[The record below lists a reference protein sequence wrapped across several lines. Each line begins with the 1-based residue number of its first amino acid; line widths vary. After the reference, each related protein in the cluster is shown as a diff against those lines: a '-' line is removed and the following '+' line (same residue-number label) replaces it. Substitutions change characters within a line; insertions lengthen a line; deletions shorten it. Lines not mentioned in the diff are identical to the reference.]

1 MVKKETSVGGK
12 RLAHKDGYINKGIL
26 WNGVVYPIFSDKQ
39 SSKKSW
45 SIANSINTKNVKK
58 ADLDGL
64 KSVITN
70 ARTRQDAEDGYISM
84 NKARGIPAEVSIK
97 ALELA
102 NNRKARE
109 FIGNMNSNEI
119 LDFNKVTR
127 DKISLRV
134 LEGNQDTTP
143 IIEQVSGQGTAKDK
157 VIKPSK
163 IEQPGD
169 LNKEQQEKKLNEI
182 VKEGLDAVVKY
193 MVDGGY
199 KIVNDTLD
207 ALYEDL
213 IGGELRKAQ
222 KIVDGAT
229 TIYKK
234 LETLSPYVLSSLI
247 LKGVFP
253 LADPALV
260 YGGAMIVAGI
270 DDMINPKTLQKIEN
284 EVVEQKELNE
294 IVESKRIE
302 FKKQDIKLMIEDANM
317 EDIAPLIKKEDLK
330 PVLEDLNLTYEQ
342 AKDKMIKYVQEV
354 RSGGDKKQK
363 YKEIWGIEMT
373 QKIEP
378 QDILINYFVKNRD
391 ELKQRSLEDEAMKE
405 AIDENPMEER
415 GAREGEGKRNIQ
427 MEIKEVPPAPA
438 KQTET
443 PSEVREQIQE
453 KLMEQEGTAGY
464 SFREGQ
470 KDGLDLDDEEDIGIH
485 NEAIQRVSTMND
497 YDYTFTKK
505 SLLQVN
511 PLPNDPKMLR
521 KMGERCIRE
530 YGHLLGI
537 LAPKDNYSKKEVEE
551 LYTLKH
557 ILKQVIRLEAQYKRA
572 LLKMRV
578 ASGSNQ
584 LEKLMANGQLG
595 LVMNAGSM
603 NVSPQKAVEQMSSS
617 PLQAQAGSQAQQAT
631 APREQDKP
639 VDVFQEL
646 GEKKIK
652 GKGKDKE
659 RRRMNIMYQRKRKAM
674 LRQPKNIVLR
684 GRINDPPQYQNL
696 RSEAERLNENPIPIA
711 FKSNNRMNQM
721 RRFNVNY

>member
-1 MVKKETSVGGK
+1 
-12 RLAHKDGYINKGIL
+12 
-26 WNGVVYPIFSDKQ
+26 
-39 SSKKSW
+39 
-45 SIANSINTKNVKK
+45 
-58 ADLDGL
+58 
-64 KSVITN
+64 
-70 ARTRQDAEDGYISM
+70 
-84 NKARGIPAEVSIK
+84 
-97 ALELA
+97 
-102 NNRKARE
+102 
-109 FIGNMNSNEI
+109 
-119 LDFNKVTR
+119 
-127 DKISLRV
+127 
-134 LEGNQDTTP
+134 
-143 IIEQVSGQGTAKDK
+143 
-157 VIKPSK
+157 
-163 IEQPGD
+163 
-169 LNKEQQEKKLNEI
+169 
-182 VKEGLDAVVKY
+182 
-193 MVDGGY
+193 
-199 KIVNDTLD
+199 
-207 ALYEDL
+207 
-213 IGGELRKAQ
+213 
-222 KIVDGAT
+222 
-229 TIYKK
+229 
-234 LETLSPYVLSSLI
+234 
-247 LKGVFP
+247 
-253 LADPALV
+253 
-260 YGGAMIVAGI
+260 
-270 DDMINPKTLQKIEN
+270 
-284 EVVEQKELNE
+284 
-294 IVESKRIE
+294 
-302 FKKQDIKLMIEDANM
+302 
-317 EDIAPLIKKEDLK
+317 
-330 PVLEDLNLTYEQ
+330 
-342 AKDKMIKYVQEV
+342 
-354 RSGGDKKQK
+354 
-363 YKEIWGIEMT
+363 
-373 QKIEP
+373 
-378 QDILINYFVKNRD
+378 
-391 ELKQRSLEDEAMKE
+391 
-405 AIDENPMEER
+405 MEER

-427 MEIKEVPPAPA
+427 MEIKEVPQEPA

-443 PSEVREQIQE
+443 SGEVREQIQE

-470 KDGLDLDDEEDIGIH
+470 EGGLDLDDEEDIGLH

-537 LAPKDNYSKKEVEE
+537 LAPKDNFSKKEVEE

-584 LEKLMANGQLG
+584 LDKLMANGQLG

-617 PLQAQAGSQAQQAT
+617 PLQAQAQQAT

-652 GKGKDKE
+652 AKGKEKQ
-659 RRRMNIMYQRKRKAM
+659 RRRMNMEYQGKRKAM

>member
-39 SSKKSW
+39 TGKTWNILSSIKS
-45 SIANSINTKNVKK
+45 KNIKK

-70 ARTRQDAEDGYISM
+70 ARTRQDAEDAYVSL
-84 NKARGIPAEVSIK
+84 NKARGIKAEVSIK

-102 NNRKARE
+102 NNRIARQI
-109 FIGNMNSNEI
+109 IGNMSSNEI
-119 LDFNKVTR
+119 LDFNKVSR
-127 DKISLRV
+127 DKVSLRV

-143 IIEQVSGQGTAKDK
+143 IIEEVSGQGTSKDK

-163 IEQPGD
+163 VEEPGK
-169 LNKEQQEKKLNEI
+169 LNKQEQEKKLNEI

-213 IGGELRKAQ
+213 IGVELRKAQ
-222 KIVDGAT
+222 RIGDVAT

-270 DDMINPKTLQKIEN
+270 DDMINPKTLEQIEN
-284 EVVEQKELNE
+284 EVVDQKELNE

-302 FKKQDIKLMIEDANM
+302 FKKQDIKLMIEDSNM
-317 EDIAPLIKKEDLK
+317 EDIAPLLKKEDLK

-342 AKDKMIKYVQEV
+342 AKDKMNKYVQEV

-391 ELKQRSLEDEAMKE
+391 ELKQRRLEDEAMKE

-427 MEIKEVPPAPA
+427 MEIKEVSQEPA

-443 PSEVREQIQE
+443 SGEVREQIQE

-464 SFREGQ
+464 SFKEGQ
-470 KDGLDLDDEEDIGIH
+470 QDGLDLDDEEDIGIH

-537 LAPKDNYSKKEVEE
+537 LAPKDNFSKKEVEE

-584 LEKLMANGQLG
+584 LDKLMANGQLG

-617 PLQAQAGSQAQQAT
+617 PLQAQAQQAT

-659 RRRMNIMYQRKRKAM
+659 RRRMDIMYQRKRKAM

>member
-39 SSKKSW
+39 TGKTWNILSSIKS
-45 SIANSINTKNVKK
+45 KNIKK

-70 ARTRQDAEDGYISM
+70 ARTRQDAEDAYVSL
-84 NKARGIPAEVSIK
+84 NKARGIKAEVSIK

-102 NNRKARE
+102 NNRIARQI
-109 FIGNMNSNEI
+109 IGNMSSNEI
-119 LDFNKVTR
+119 LDFNKVSR
-127 DKISLRV
+127 DKVSLRV

-143 IIEQVSGQGTAKDK
+143 IIEEVSGQGTSKDK

-163 IEQPGD
+163 VEEPGK
-169 LNKEQQEKKLNEI
+169 LNKQEQEKKLNEI

-222 KIVDGAT
+222 RIGDVAT

-270 DDMINPKTLQKIEN
+270 DDMINPKTLEQIEN
-284 EVVEQKELNE
+284 EVVDQKELNE

-317 EDIAPLIKKEDLK
+317 EDIAPLLKKEDLK

-342 AKDKMIKYVQEV
+342 AKDKMNKYVQEV

-363 YKEIWGIEMT
+363 YKEIWGVEMT

-391 ELKQRSLEDEAMKE
+391 ELKQRRLEDEAMKE

-415 GAREGEGKRNIQ
+415 GAREGEGKRNIE
-427 MEIKEVPPAPA
+427 MEIKEVPQEPA

-443 PSEVREQIQE
+443 SGEVREQIQE

-470 KDGLDLDDEEDIGIH
+470 EGGLDLDDEEDIGIH

-537 LAPKDNYSKKEVEE
+537 LAPKDNFSKKEVEE

-584 LEKLMANGQLG
+584 LDKLMSNGQLG

-617 PLQAQAGSQAQQAT
+617 PLQTQETEAT
-631 APREQDKP
+631 PTKP

-652 GKGKDKE
+652 AKGKEKQ
-659 RRRMNIMYQRKRKAM
+659 RRRMNMEYQGKRKAM

-696 RSEAERLNENPIPIA
+696 RSEAERLNQNPIPIA

>member
-39 SSKKSW
+39 TGKTWNILSSIKS
-45 SIANSINTKNVKK
+45 KNIKK

-70 ARTRQDAEDGYISM
+70 ARTRQDAEDAYISM
-84 NKARGIPAEVSIK
+84 NKARGIKAEVSIK

-102 NNRKARE
+102 NNRIARE
-109 FIGNMNSNEI
+109 FIGNVSSNEI
-119 LDFNKVTR
+119 LDFNKVSR
-127 DKISLRV
+127 DKVSLRV

-143 IIEQVSGQGTAKDK
+143 IIEEVSGQGTPKDK

-163 IEQPGD
+163 VEEPGK
-169 LNKEQQEKKLNEI
+169 LNKQEQEKKLNEI

-207 ALYEDL
+207 ALYEDVIGQEL
-213 IGGELRKAQ
+213 IKAQ
-222 KIVDGAT
+222 RIAEIAT
-229 TIYKK
+229 TLKDK
-234 LETLSPYVLSSLI
+234 LQSLTPYALSGVI

-253 LADPALV
+253 LVDPALV

-270 DDMINPKTLQKIEN
+270 DDMINPKTLEQIEN
-284 EVVEQKELNE
+284 EVVDEKQFLELPE
-294 IVESKRIE
+294 DKRIE
-302 FKKQDIKLMIEDANM
+302 LKSDKYIKDVNNYLQDIGLVGKGSLKFNNPNVSVEQIYNSYFGSYS
-317 EDIAPLIKKEDLK
+317 KKEQQKVGEILSNMRRKK
-330 PVLEDLNLTYEQ
+330 PR
-342 AKDKMIKYVQEV
+342 K
-354 RSGGDKKQK
+354 
-363 YKEIWGIEMT
+363 
-373 QKIEP
+373 
-378 QDILINYFVKNRD
+378 
-391 ELKQRSLEDEAMKE
+391 LEDEAMKE
-405 AIDENPMEER
+405 AIEDTPPEPVGERETFGKGDPSKRKPKVDDKPKVEEPQ
-415 GAREGEGKRNIQ
+415 EEQPNIQ
-427 MEIKEVPPAPA
+427 MEIKEVPQEPA
-438 KQTET
+438 KETET
-443 PSEVREQIQE
+443 PGEVREQIQE

-470 KDGLDLDDEEDIGIH
+470 QDGLDLDDEEDIGIH

-521 KMGERCIRE
+521 KMGERCVRE

-584 LEKLMANGQLG
+584 LDKLMANGQLG

-659 RRRMNIMYQRKRKAM
+659 RRRMDIMYQRKRKAM

>member
-39 SSKKSW
+39 TGKTWNILSSIKS
-45 SIANSINTKNVKK
+45 KNIKK

-70 ARTRQDAEDGYISM
+70 ARTRQDAEDAYVSL
-84 NKARGIPAEVSIK
+84 NKARGIKAEVSIK

-102 NNRKARE
+102 NNRIARQI
-109 FIGNMNSNEI
+109 IGNMSSNEI
-119 LDFNKVTR
+119 LDFNKVSR
-127 DKISLRV
+127 DKVSLRV

-143 IIEQVSGQGTAKDK
+143 IIEEVSGQGTSKDK

-163 IEQPGD
+163 VEEPGK
-169 LNKEQQEKKLNEI
+169 LNKQEQEKKLNEI

-213 IGGELRKAQ
+213 IGVELRKAQ
-222 KIVDGAT
+222 RIGDVAT

-270 DDMINPKTLQKIEN
+270 DDMINPKTLEQIEN
-284 EVVEQKELNE
+284 EVVDQKELNE

-302 FKKQDIKLMIEDANM
+302 FKKQDIKLMIEDSNM
-317 EDIAPLIKKEDLK
+317 EDIAPLLKKEDLK

-342 AKDKMIKYVQEV
+342 AKDKMNKYVQEV

-391 ELKQRSLEDEAMKE
+391 ELKQRRLEDEAMKE

-427 MEIKEVPPAPA
+427 MEIKEVSQEPA

-443 PSEVREQIQE
+443 SGEVREQIQE

-464 SFREGQ
+464 SFKEGQ
-470 KDGLDLDDEEDIGIH
+470 QDGLDLDDEEDIGIH

-537 LAPKDNYSKKEVEE
+537 LAPKDNFSKKEVEE

-584 LEKLMANGQLG
+584 LDKLMANGQLG

-617 PLQAQAGSQAQQAT
+617 PLQAQAQQAT

-659 RRRMNIMYQRKRKAM
+659 RRRMNLMYQRKRKAM

>member
-1 MVKKETSVGGK
+1 MPKQTKTGGK
-12 RLAHKDGYINKGIL
+12 NIYHKKGFIDKGML

-39 SSKKSW
+39 TSTKSW

-70 ARTRQDAEDGYISM
+70 ARTRQDAEDGYIAM

-109 FIGNMNSNEI
+109 FIGNVSSNEI

-127 DKISLRV
+127 DKITLRV

-143 IIEQVSGQGTAKDK
+143 IIEQVSGQGTAKEK

-163 IEQPGD
+163 IEEPGD
-169 LNKEQQEKKLNEI
+169 LNKQQQEKKLNEI
-182 VKEGLDAVVKY
+182 VKDGVNGVVKY

-199 KIVNDTLD
+199 KIGATALN
-207 ALYEDL
+207 ALYEDV
-213 IGGELRKAQ
+213 IGEELRKAQ
-222 KIVDGAT
+222 RIADIAT
-229 TIYKK
+229 TLKNK
-234 LETLSPYVLSSLI
+234 LQSLTPYALSGVI
-247 LKGVFP
+247 LKSIFP

-270 DDMINPKTLQKIEN
+270 DDMINPKTLEQIEN
-284 EVVEQKELNE
+284 EIVDEKQFLELPE
-294 IVESKRIE
+294 DKRIE
-302 FKKQDIKLMIEDANM
+302 LKSDKYIKDVNNYLQDIGLVGTGSLKFNNPDASVEQIYNSYFGSYS
-317 EDIAPLIKKEDLK
+317 KKE
-330 PVLEDLNLTYEQ
+330 
-342 AKDKMIKYVQEV
+342 QEKV
-354 RSGGDKKQK
+354 G
-363 YKEIWGIEMT
+363 
-373 QKIEP
+373 
-378 QDILINYFVKNRD
+378 DILSNMRRKKPR
-391 ELKQRSLEDEAMKE
+391 KLEDEAMKE
-405 AIDENPMEER
+405 AIEETPVEPK
-415 GAREGEGKRNIQ
+415 GERETFGKGDPSKPKVEDKPKVEEQQEEQPNIQ
-427 MEIKEVPPAPA
+427 MEIKEVPPTPPAPPA
-438 KQTET
+438 KETET
-443 PSEVREQIQE
+443 PAEVREQIQE

-464 SFREGQ
+464 SFRDGQEG
-470 KDGLDLDDEEDIGIH
+470 GLDLDDDEDVGLH

-511 PLPNDPKMLR
+511 PLPNDAKMLR

-572 LLKMRV
+572 ILKMRV

-617 PLQAQAGSQAQQAT
+617 PLQAQAGSQPQEETQAT
-631 APREQDKP
+631 PPREQDKP

-652 GKGKDKE
+652 GKGKEKE

-674 LRQPKNIVLR
+674 LREPKNIVFR

-711 FKSNNRMNQM
+711 FKSNANLNRM

>member
-39 SSKKSW
+39 TGKTWNILSSIKS
-45 SIANSINTKNVKK
+45 KNIKK

-70 ARTRQDAEDGYISM
+70 ARTRQDAEDAYVSL
-84 NKARGIPAEVSIK
+84 NKARGIKAEVSIK

-102 NNRKARE
+102 NNRIARQI
-109 FIGNMNSNEI
+109 IGNMSSNEI
-119 LDFNKVTR
+119 LDFNKVSR
-127 DKISLRV
+127 DKVSLRV

-143 IIEQVSGQGTAKDK
+143 IIEEVSGQGTSKDK

-163 IEQPGD
+163 VEEPGD
-169 LNKEQQEKKLNEI
+169 DKPSKEKQEETIANFIKD
-182 VKEGLDAVVKY
+182 GMSGVVKY
-193 MVDGGY
+193 MIDGGY
-199 KIVNDTLD
+199 KIGADTLN

-213 IGGELRKAQ
+213 IGKELRKA
-222 KIVDGAT
+222 KRIADIAT
-229 TIYKK
+229 NVYDK
-234 LETLSPYVLSSLI
+234 LEAVAPYGLGSLI
-247 LKGVFP
+247 LKGIFP
-253 LADPALV
+253 LYDPSV
-260 YGGAMIVAGI
+260 IYGAGLLLATLDQTI
-270 DDMINPKTLQKIEN
+270 KPKTLEQIEN

-294 IVESKRIE
+294 MEEQKRIE
-302 FKKQDIKLMIEDANM
+302 YDKKFIKESEIYLDKALGKGKSTGFTGAGNMDIKEISKIRAEN
-317 EDIAPLIKKEDLK
+317 IKKYMDMKGYKSTSELTQED
-330 PVLEDLNLTYEQ
+330 
-342 AKDKMIKYVQEV
+342 KDKLYP
-354 RSGGDKKQK
+354 DKARERK
-363 YKEIWGIEMT
+363 
-373 QKIEP
+373 
-378 QDILINYFVKNRD
+378 
-391 ELKQRSLEDEAMKE
+391 LKDEAMKE

-427 MEIKEVPPAPA
+427 MEIKEVPQEPA

-443 PSEVREQIQE
+443 SGEVREQIQE

-464 SFREGQ
+464 SFKEGQ
-470 KDGLDLDDEEDIGIH
+470 EGGLDLDDEEDIGLH

-537 LAPKDNYSKKEVEE
+537 LAPKDNFSKKEVEE

-584 LEKLMANGQLG
+584 LDKLMSNGQLG

-617 PLQAQAGSQAQQAT
+617 PLQAQAQQAT

-652 GKGKDKE
+652 AKGKEKQ
-659 RRRMNIMYQRKRKAM
+659 RRRMNMEYQGKRKAM